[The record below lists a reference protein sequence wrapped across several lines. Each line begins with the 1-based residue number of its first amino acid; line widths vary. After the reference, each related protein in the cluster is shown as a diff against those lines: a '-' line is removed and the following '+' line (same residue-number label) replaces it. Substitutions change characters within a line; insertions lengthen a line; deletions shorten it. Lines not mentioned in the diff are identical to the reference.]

1 MRVERSSVDASG
13 HSCVVFP
20 PNPAAQDF
28 HDFQYALDYAVQTD
42 DVDSAVLRT
51 DSGSQGSQGNHRG
64 QESRSTQGSRK
75 DPRRAGKAKFAK
87 GAIEAKDAYEI
98 PGLAW
103 DIN

>member
-1 MRVERSSVDASG
+1 MTLKSLHG
-13 HSCVVFP
+13 
-20 PNPAAQDF
+20 NPAVIIL
-28 HDFQYALDYAVQTD
+28 ALFTNSRPPVTRLVQTD
-42 DVDSAVLRT
+42 DVDSAVLRA
-51 DSGSQGSQGNHRG
+51 DSGSQGSQGNQRG